1 MLSKDGFE
9 FVEPMLT
16 FPDAVRTCLTK
27 YAVFNGRATRSE
39 YWFFVLFAFLVVV
52 AAAILDSILNMVVFE
67 PAMGGNMLSGLAM
80 LALLLPQLA
89 AAVRRLH
96 DLGHSGWWYLIGLVP
111 AVGGAALLIWFCF
124 RGTEGDNRF
133 GPDPLGF
140 ESEWAPENV

>member
-52 AAAILDSILNMVVFE
+52 AASILDSMLNMVVFE
-67 PAMGGNMLSGLAM
+67 PAMGGNMLATLAM
-80 LALLLPQLA
+80 LALLLPQLS

-96 DLGHSGWWYLIGLVP
+96 DLGRSGWWYLIGLVP
-111 AVGGAALLIWFCF
+111 VVGGAVLLIWFCL

-140 ESEWAPENV
+140 ESEWAPEQV

>member
-52 AAAILDSILNMVVFE
+52 AASILDSMLNMVVFE
-67 PAMGGNMLSGLAM
+67 PAMGGNMLATLAM

-140 ESEWAPENV
+140 ESEWAPEQV

>member
-1 MLSKDGFE
+1 LLSKDGFE

-52 AAAILDSILNMVVFE
+52 AASIFDGILNMVVFE
-67 PAMGGNMLSGLAM
+67 PAMGGNMLASLAM

-111 AVGGAALLIWFCF
+111 VVGGAALLIWFCL
-124 RGTEGDNRF
+124 RGTEGENRF

-140 ESEWAPENV
+140 ESEWAPEQV

>member
-1 MLSKDGFE
+1 
-9 FVEPMLT
+9 VEPMLT

-111 AVGGAALLIWFCF
+111 AVGGAVLLVWFCF

>member
-1 MLSKDGFE
+1 LGKGGFAE
-9 FVEPMLT
+9 QMLT
-16 FPDAVRTCLTK
+16 FPDAVRACWSK
-27 YAVFNGRATRSE
+27 YATFSGRATRSE

-52 AAAILDSILNMVVFE
+52 AASILDSMLNLVVFE
-67 PAMGGNMLSGLAM
+67 PAMGGNMLSSLAM
-80 LALLLPQLA
+80 LVLLLPQLS

-111 AVGGAALLIWFCF
+111 IVGGAALLVWFCL
-124 RGTEGDNRF
+124 RGTEGENRF

>member
-1 MLSKDGFE
+1 
-9 FVEPMLT
+9 MLT

-52 AAAILDSILNMVVFE
+52 AASILDSMVNLLVFA
-67 PAMGGNMLSGLAM
+67 PVMGGNM
-80 LALLLPQLA
+80 LALLLPQLS

-111 AVGGAALLIWFCF
+111 VVGGAVLLIWFCL

-140 ESEWAPENV
+140 ESEWAPEQV

>member
-1 MLSKDGFE
+1 M
-9 FVEPMLT
+9 EPMLT

-52 AAAILDSILNMVVFE
+52 AASILDSILNLLVFA
-67 PAMGGNMLSGLAM
+67 PVMGGNMLASLAM
-80 LALLLPQLA
+80 LALLLPQLS

-111 AVGGAALLIWFCF
+111 VVGGAALLIWFCL

-140 ESEWAPENV
+140 ESEWAPEQV

>member
-52 AAAILDSILNMVVFE
+52 AASILDSMLNMVVFE

>member
-1 MLSKDGFE
+1 
-9 FVEPMLT
+9 VEPILT

>member
-1 MLSKDGFE
+1 LLSKDGFE

-52 AAAILDSILNMVVFE
+52 AASILDSMVNLLVFA
-67 PAMGGNMLSGLAM
+67 PVMGGNM
-80 LALLLPQLA
+80 LALLLPQLS

-111 AVGGAALLIWFCF
+111 VVGGAVLLIWFCL

-140 ESEWAPENV
+140 ESEWAPEQV